1 MTKYTQRFKQQVLDF
16 YHQNG
21 KNRSLTRQ
29 YFQLPQSTL
38 ARWIAKFNHNGINGL
53 AVLGKK
59 RCYSVEFKLKVIQ
72 AIKKGQCSAEAACF
86 RFDIPSSGIISQW
99 LQRFEKQGIDG
110 LLLKPKGRP
119 SMKLNSPKMPPTPK
133 TEEERL
139 RYRILELEAENAMLK
154 KLQELNQQK
163 CRKSR
168 HRKCLTLAFP
178 VGIVTQAN
186 RIGTQFVLLS
196 SQTKVG

>member
-29 YFQLPQSTL
+29 YFQLPQRTL

-59 RCYSVEFKLKVIQ
+59 RYYSVEFKLKVIQ

-119 SMKLNSPKMPPTPK
+119 STKLNSPKMPPTPK

-163 CRKSR
+163 MQK
-168 HRKCLTLAFP
+168 KP
-178 VGIVTQAN
+178 
-186 RIGTQFVLLS
+186 S
-196 SQTKVG
+196 S